1 MILTLRRVDGTIEDL
16 KIPRDE
22 IELEETY
29 VKSSML
35 KSDGYIFGV
44 INLPKFYIDFEDLN
58 SRNATTD
65 LKKESPTL
73 ITSDLQFAKK
83 SS

>member
-29 VKSSML
+29 VKSSIL
-35 KSDGYIFGV
+35 KVTIIFLV
-44 INLPKFYIDFEDLN
+44 L
-58 SRNATTD
+58 
-65 LKKESPTL
+65 
-73 ITSDLQFAKK
+73 
-83 SS
+83 